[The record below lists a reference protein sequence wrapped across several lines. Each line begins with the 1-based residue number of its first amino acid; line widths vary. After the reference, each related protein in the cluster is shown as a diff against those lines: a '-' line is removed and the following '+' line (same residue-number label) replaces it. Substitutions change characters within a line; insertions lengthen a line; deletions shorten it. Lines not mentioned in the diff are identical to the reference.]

1 MSTIPD
7 ECTRNVRVRVTVGD
21 TVHVVEVSGELLRQ
35 KAEEVL
41 VPHPFLHEDNY
52 EARMIRRAL
61 MPVMRVA
68 IEQIAWEAAKV
79 EVSRM
84 LRLDPDKGW

>member
-41 VPHPFLHEDNY
+41 VPYPFLYEDLVLSST
-52 EARMIRRAL
+52 R
-61 MPVMRVA
+61 
-68 IEQIAWEAAKV
+68 
-79 EVSRM
+79 
-84 LRLDPDKGW
+84 